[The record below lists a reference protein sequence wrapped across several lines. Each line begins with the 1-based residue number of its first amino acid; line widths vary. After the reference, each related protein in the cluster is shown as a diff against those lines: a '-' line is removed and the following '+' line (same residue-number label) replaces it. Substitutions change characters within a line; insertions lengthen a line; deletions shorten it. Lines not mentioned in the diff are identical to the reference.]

1 MVRQTSE
8 SNDKILKEKVS
19 SDEKLDLSQDNIW
32 IPMNVRNPYEEE
44 MENSVRILS
53 LLKSAKGETLD
64 PILDDERI
72 KANTQPKYASMNE
85 ITEPNYSKI
94 KTKSEVSPAMVNRL
108 QENPKNL
115 KNDRIP
121 NDSGAVENYIND
133 NKKLTKVKGNVNLTK
148 SVSTNNLT
156 KPNYMAVKHIDCAN
170 LKLSKPVLTSLTE
183 LDDIV
188 HPDTKTPKNKY
199 FLSKFGIPK
208 SKSFARFQF
217 QDLAANKTQY

>member
-72 KANTQPKYASMNE
+72 KANT
-85 ITEPNYSKI
+85 
-94 KTKSEVSPAMVNRL
+94 
-108 QENPKNL
+108 
-115 KNDRIP
+115 
-121 NDSGAVENYIND
+121 
-133 NKKLTKVKGNVNLTK
+133 
-148 SVSTNNLT
+148 
-156 KPNYMAVKHIDCAN
+156 
-170 LKLSKPVLTSLTE
+170 
-183 LDDIV
+183 
-188 HPDTKTPKNKY
+188 
-199 FLSKFGIPK
+199 
-208 SKSFARFQF
+208 
-217 QDLAANKTQY
+217 